1 MRAVPR
7 LIGYRLGGIAMKIKI
22 TRKFTML
29 AAVPI
34 IALGLG
40 LAACGTTT
48 TITPAAA
55 TSSHPAT
62 VTVTPAPKPAVT
74 HTVTAPPVATTAPAP
89 APATSVYV
97 PVPAN
102 PPAQIANAEA
112 VVTQFYQD
120 ITDHDYQAAWALG
133 GDNVSG
139 GVGYEAWVAGYATTA
154 SITLGTFSYWG
165 SDQVQVT
172 ITALQSDGSVNTYTG
187 TYTVEN
193 GVIASANVVQTGY
206 RD

>member
-1 MRAVPR
+1 
-7 LIGYRLGGIAMKIKI
+7 MKIKI
-22 TRKFTML
+22 TRKFSVL

-62 VTVTPAPKPAVT
+62 ATATPKPTVT
-74 HTVTAPPVATTAPAP
+74 HTVTAPPVTITAPASA
-89 APATSVYV
+89 APATPAYV
-97 PVPAN
+97 PVPVNPLAPLAN
-102 PPAQIANAEA
+102 TEA

-120 ITDHDYQAAWALG
+120 ITDQAYRAAWALG

-139 GVGYEAWVAGYATTA
+139 GVGYEAWVAGYATTV

-165 SDQVQVT
+165 SDQAQVQ
-172 ITALQSDGSVNTYTG
+172 ISALQSDGSVNTYTG

-193 GVIASANVVQTGY
+193 GVITAANVVQTS
-206 RD
+206 